1 MTNKITKFIKL
12 CSFTLLTG
20 LAAPALASE
29 YNEGFIAAESGNY
42 QTAVSKWGPLASA
55 GHAAAQFNIA
65 LMYHGGL
72 GVSPNEAEAVKWYK
86 KSANNG
92 FFAAQEFLSAAYEE
106 GWFGLPQ
113 DKNLA
118 RFWEE
123 KASLENY

>member
-1 MTNKITKFIKL
+1 MINNRINIIKL
-12 CSFTLLTG
+12 CSIVLLSY
-20 LAAPALASE
+20 LASPVLASD

-72 GVSPNEAEAVKWYK
+72 GVSLNEAEAVKWYK

-92 FFAAQEFLSAAYEE
+92 FSAAQEFLSAAYEE
-106 GWFGLPQ
+106 GWFGLPR

-123 KASLENY
+123 KARLENY